1 MKIIYEPKEFILD
14 KDLNEQENEF
24 QFGRYLNQ
32 YHKQKE
38 DQLNKMNQ
46 KRKEE
51 KKLNSNLNLK
61 SKKDNKEFTSSSLNN
76 TLSPKSPLSPRS
88 RKSPRSPGNNLSYTK
103 SRESISS
110 LKKAKIRKMEEEK
123 RDLEKKKKEFLNF
136 IEDAHRKEKAI
147 FAKKVYNKSL
157 NMEKT
162 DIDNV
167 IKDYNK
173 QQNKIKEDKII
184 KTNLLHL
191 DNVGNVVRDP
201 EVNFNKFNMKYEPK
215 EYLDK

>member
-1 MKIIYEPKEFILD
+1 MKTYIFNTLK
-14 KDLNEQENEF
+14 
-24 QFGRYLNQ
+24 
-32 YHKQKE
+32 
-38 DQLNKMNQ
+38 LNKMNQ

-61 SKKDNKEFTSSSLNN
+61 SKKDNNEFTSSSLNN

-136 IEDAHRKEKAI
+136 IEDAHRKEKRPG
-147 FAKKVYNKSL
+147 
-157 NMEKT
+157 
-162 DIDNV
+162 DNENGAPAADV
-167 IKDYNK
+167 PAQTSSSGSGRLPPQVLSADTLPYGCVLCHP
-173 QQNKIKEDKII
+173 
-184 KTNLLHL
+184 LL
-191 DNVGNVVRDP
+191 
-201 EVNFNKFNMKYEPK
+201 
-215 EYLDK
+215 